1 MGSVHRVCFTRA
13 ALTRENLPTRWPVEQ
28 LQITAEQTP
37 SGFVVHLAGDA
48 DGEQVD
54 ELDRQLRLI
63 CNLKPKLLVLDLA
76 TLNFI
81 SSVGMGLLV
90 RIQNQLKEGG
100 GRLVLASPRPLIR
113 EAFRRAAL
121 QKIFEIRDSVDEVK

>member
-1 MGSVHRVCFTRA
+1 MS
-13 ALTRENLPTRWPVEQ
+13 E

-37 SGFVVHLAGDA
+37 SGFIVRLNGDA

-63 CNLKPKLLVLDLA
+63 ANLNPKLLVLDL
-76 TLNFI
+76 TRLNFL

-90 RIQNQLKEGG
+90 RIQNQLKENG
-100 GRLVLASPRPLIR
+100 GRLALAAARPLVR
-113 EAFRRAAL
+113 EALRRASL
-121 QKIFEIRDSVDEVK
+121 QKVFQITETVEEVK